1 MRRLTATTLSV
12 LAALPVVIYTAL
24 HGYAGTRLDVLL
36 LCDAVVRR
44 QSVPSL
50 RSYADVQPRHTVSAS
65 TGGTWHL
72 AWGKGLSVSFEGSGG
87 ESVELLRTAPGA
99 AFVAAAASERVAAE
113 ARGCFWVRDRVLAAC
128 VAQRVDSVTA
138 PPGGGLLLSG
148 GFDDCPAAQWRL
160 HLGHDKLGHATPP
173 RGEAEAGGAE
183 AAASAGTEAA
193 RELRFALDVEGVSP
207 AGAPLNR
214 AQLAYGARRGAAYWG
229 MGSQFTHFNLRGHCV
244 PACALPRGSNRVRPT
259 VGRWPWGG
267 GEGLPR
273 AAMMGEGRGDGP
285 REASR
290 AHTHAHTL
298 ALPRPAAACRR
309 LPRPAAWWALGEQGA
324 HALMAHAAEA
334 VRACVAQSCPS
345 RASGAARA
353 RPSR

>member
-50 RSYADVQPRHTVSAS
+50 RSYADVQPRHTTAASA
-65 TGGTWHL
+65 GGTWHL
-72 AWGKGLSVSFEGSGG
+72 AWGKGLSVSFEGIGG

-128 VAQRVDSVTA
+128 VTQRVDSVTA

-148 GFDDCPAAQWRL
+148 GFDDCPAARWRL
-160 HLGHDKLGHATPP
+160 QLGHDQPGREQLGHAAPP

-183 AAASAGTEAA
+183 AAASAGPEAA

-207 AGAPLNR
+207 AGATLNR
-214 AQLAYGARRGAAYWG
+214 AQLAYGARRDAAYWG
-229 MGSQFTHFNLRGHCV
+229 MGAQFTHFNLRGHCV

-259 VGRWPWGG
+259 VGWWPGRVMALGRWRGPAEGG
-267 GEGLPR
+267 HDGPRPLPTMALGRRAARTRTRTRSPCRALPAAPR
-273 AAMMGEGRGDGP
+273 AAG
-285 REASR
+285 
-290 AHTHAHTL
+290 
-298 ALPRPAAACRR
+298 
-309 LPRPAAWWALGEQGA
+309 
-324 HALMAHAAEA
+324 
-334 VRACVAQSCPS
+334 
-345 RASGAARA
+345 
-353 RPSR
+353 